1 MFKRRKRKHSRRVKT
16 KTRNHFSRH
25 RKTIQSRKN
34 NCETCPTRKEPNKI
48 VFLGKEENN
57 RGFCEKKKTEKES

>member
-1 MFKRRKRKHSRRVKT
+1 MLKGRKRKQSRRVET
-16 KTRNHFSRH
+16 KTRNHFARH
-25 RKTIQSRKN
+25 RKTIQSRKH

-48 VFLGKEENN
+48 VFFGKRRKN

>member
-1 MFKRRKRKHSRRVKT
+1 MS
-16 KTRNHFSRH
+16 
-25 RKTIQSRKN
+25 
-34 NCETCPTRKEPNKI
+34 NKKGNKQNR